1 MKKPHQL
8 NLQTP
13 TRQSRRI
20 RNLEPET
27 PKNVNEPPPIPK
39 IQQIKRQKSIP
50 PPTPPSSPLLS
61 PTTPVTAANFKS
73 AYEDINNP
81 LSLKS
86 VVMNKKVMLNCNQTI
101 IFRHHKDEL
110 IGTLQSIFL
119 LLDRE
124 HWRISWKFSD

>member
-1 MKKPHQL
+1 MKKPHQI

-81 LSLKS
+81 LSFSGDIKS
-86 VVMNKKVMLNCNQTI
+86 IANQIPSYRYVDKIQKLARRLT
-101 IFRHHKDEL
+101 FED
-110 IGTLQSIFL
+110 
-119 LLDRE
+119 
-124 HWRISWKFSD
+124 